1 MRVYV
6 FAVSGGSEDEG
17 VCLQCQAEVRVGVCV
32 SALSGGSED
41 EGVSLLCQAEV
52 RMGCVGLHCG

>member
-1 MRVYV
+1 MFAMSVEVRMRVYV
-6 FAVSGGSEDEG
+6 FAV
-17 VCLQCQAEVRVGVCV
+17 
-32 SALSGGSED
+32 SGGSED